1 MGDRTRDAVR
11 LEKLLEDASIKLSVV
26 ASSVTTLSARE
37 MLAELV
43 AGNTDAVAMA
53 DLAHGK
59 MRRKLPDL
67 AEALTGHFDEHHA
80 LLVGAML
87 HRLEHVE
94 AARCSSTSTPV
105 RAVRPDRVPARP
117 QTGRPRRR
125 ALDAARVRPWP
136 WPAPRR
142 RANLR

>member
-1 MGDRTRDAVR
+1 
-11 LEKLLEDASIKLSVV
+11 
-26 ASSVTTLSARE
+26 

-67 AEALTGHFDEHHA
+67 AEALTRHFDEHHA

-87 HRLEHVE
+87 HRLEQVD
-94 AARCSSTSTPV
+94 AALRE
-105 RAVRPDRVPARP
+105 
-117 QTGRPRRR
+117 
-125 ALDAARVRPWP
+125 LDARIAAATALVR
-136 WPAPRR
+136 PAPRR
-142 RANLR
+142 RAHPPADRAAQTPRSHRGPRTRRLARLTAGETPRSTPTGLRPVLTPATERTFTGQ

>member
-26 ASSVTTLSARE
+26 ASSVTTVSART

-43 AGNTDAVAMA
+43 AGNRDAAVMA

-59 MRRKLPDL
+59 MRRKIPDL

-87 HRLEHVE
+87 HGWTTSRPPW
-94 AARCSSTSTPV
+94 SSSM
-105 RAVRPDRVPARP
+105 RGSRP
-117 QTGRPRRR
+117 PRRR
-125 ALDAARVRPWP
+125 GRTSWSCCRPSP
-136 WPAPRR
+136 GSGPRPHR
-142 RANLR
+142 